1 MNDESKCSYFR
12 FLHNYLCCLRD
23 FLLYNRI
30 DADAVVFEVSSD
42 SCGSSTFSV
51 NGISSVTEFSSG
63 KFTSEESG

>member
-1 MNDESKCSYFR
+1 MNDEPKYSYSR

-30 DADAVVFEVSSD
+30 DVDALVFEVSSD
-42 SCGSSTFSV
+42 SCDSSTFPV
-51 NGISSVTEFSSG
+51 NGISSVTEFSST